1 MIGLGFG
8 VFFVGYTL
16 LTYGWSQ
23 LRGCNA
29 SFISLAWPSPNGFQG
44 CNPDPPPPANP
55 ATQEAHKPVGAAANG
70 ETAAAKAKGST
81 NHNLFVTKMA
91 AQAYLGQL
99 SQQYGTS
106 AGLHVIKNSDGSYS
120 VVTQ

>member
-8 VFFVGYTL
+8 VFFAGYTL
-16 LTYGWSQ
+16 LAYGFSQ

-29 SFISLAWPSPNGFQG
+29 GFIDLVIPGRYST
-44 CNPDPPPPANP
+44 CNPDPKPPANP
-55 ATQEAHKPVGAAANG
+55 ADQQAKQPYGAAANG

-99 SQQYGTS
+99 SQQYGTA